1 MYAVIRSGGK
11 QYKVAPGDVIQVEQV
26 PGKGN
31 MLQFRPL
38 LVVDDEGK
46 THVGR
51 DLGHAVVNAR
61 LVGEEKGEKV
71 RVFHYRPKTGYSK
84 RQGHRQLYS
93 LVEIVDVALERGGPG
108 GGAGEEAGV
117 ADASAPD
124 ASTAREEPA
133 ASSAAPASEA

>member
-1 MYAVIRSGGK
+1 MYAVIKAGGK
-11 QYKVAPGDVIQVEQV
+11 QHKVKPGDVIEVEHLRARQ
-26 PGKGN
+26 GET
-31 MLQFRPL
+31 LAFAPL
-38 LVVDDEGK
+38 LVVDDEGT

-51 DLGHAVVNAR
+51 ELSHAVVNAR

-108 GGAGEEAGV
+108 RAGKAAGV

-124 ASTAREEPA
+124 VSTAREESA
-133 ASSAAPASEA
+133 ASSAASASEA